1 MQALFRNQGGFH
13 VIGSG
18 RDKIEKP
25 DQLAAAAASAQA
37 QDLDGLVVIGGDDSN
52 TNAAVLA
59 EYFLEQGGCG
69 RGLRIRTPSCMHATR
84 RDAPRCA
91 AVCRL
96 VLLAAALPPTHP
108 PTPVFPPRRAHP
120 SACLQA

>member
-59 EYFLEQGGCG
+59 EYFLEQGA
-69 RGLRIRTPSCMHATR
+69 HAQ
-84 RDAPRCA
+84 
-91 AVCRL
+91 
-96 VLLAAALPPTHP
+96 LPPCMWRPAATIFLLPSPRSFPPHP
-108 PTPVFPPRRAHP
+108 PVRPQPVGLPSHPCIPTPCPL
-120 SACLQA
+120 CLQA